1 MWVTEG
7 YEGEKWNCVTF
18 EKKWVSARLESQI
31 REKQPKWVRVNRAAT
46 KANSTASDIIHGE
59 P

>member
-1 MWVTEG
+1 M
-7 YEGEKWNCVTF
+7 TF

-46 KANSTASDIIHGE
+46 KANSAASDIIHGE